1 MLDDS
6 MFHKAEGSVT
16 NRRVYVSPLKTG
28 CTRKNL
34 MIKEPV
40 FNSDRRSLHWPAAW
54 PKHVI
59 LCSFTSKAARR
70 DRIMAIEPGKVKRQE
85 IKMLNRKLLEVS
97 GVMNVESF
105 DSEEFL
111 LETEFGYLM
120 IKGQNLHI
128 KNLSLEQGLV
138 AIEGLVNELAY
149 LDTNSQGKPKGFFG
163 KLFK

>member
-1 MLDDS
+1 
-6 MFHKAEGSVT
+6 
-16 NRRVYVSPLKTG
+16 
-28 CTRKNL
+28 
-34 MIKEPV
+34 
-40 FNSDRRSLHWPAAW
+40 
-54 PKHVI
+54 
-59 LCSFTSKAARR
+59 
-70 DRIMAIEPGKVKRQE
+70 MAIEPGKVKRQE

-111 LETEFGYLM
+111 LETECGFLM
-120 IKGQNLHI
+120 IRGQNLHI

-149 LDTNSQGKPKGFFG
+149 VDTNSQGKSKGLWG

>member
-1 MLDDS
+1 M
-6 MFHKAEGSVT
+6 
-16 NRRVYVSPLKTG
+16 P
-28 CTRKNL
+28 
-34 MIKEPV
+34 
-40 FNSDRRSLHWPAAW
+40 
-54 PKHVI
+54 
-59 LCSFTSKAARR
+59 
-70 DRIMAIEPGKVKRQE
+70 IEQGKVKRQE

-111 LETEFGYLM
+111 LETECGFLM
-120 IKGQNLHI
+120 IKGSNLHI

-149 LDTNSQGKPKGFFG
+149 VDTNAQGKPKGFLG